1 MRMLVPNAQE
11 IRRFLKG
18 DYKVL
23 EVVLESEKV
32 IKSIFGDVPL
42 EMLLSQDYGAG
53 IFIHIKYEGEDAM
66 SKMEKFDKWYMKNLK
81 RVDGKLNFLI

>member
-23 EVVLESEKV
+23 DVVLESEKV

-42 EMLLSQDYGAG
+42 EMLLSQDSGAG
-53 IFIHIKYEGEDAM
+53 IFIHIKYEGKDAM
-66 SKMEKFDKWYMKNLK
+66 SKMEKFDKWYIKNLK